1 MRINQTLSFHIP
13 RNLKRFQMKPNI
25 GIATSLGIQMAMNHI
40 LRNLDAKSNMNSP
53 VPNITLE
60 LEKKGDVHK
69 SKSHCLEP

>member
-1 MRINQTLSFHIP
+1 MP
-13 RNLKRFQMKPNI
+13 RNFKRFPMKPNI
-25 GIATSLGIQMAMNHI
+25 GIATSLGIQMAKNHI

-69 SKSHCLEP
+69 SKSHCIEP